1 MSIALAQST
10 RSTRHP
16 FRATLPVFFDQR
28 AAKVPTSDMQM
39 FTMTFIAGFVAF
51 YSFLA

>member
-1 MSIALAQST
+1 MSIALAQT
-10 RSTRHP
+10 NHATRHP
-16 FRATLPVFFDQR
+16 FRASLPAYFEQGV
-28 AAKVPTSDMQM
+28 AKVPTSDIQM

>member
-1 MSIALAQST
+1 MSLALAQT
-10 RSTRHP
+10 NRTMRHP
-16 FRATLPVFFDQR
+16 FRASLPAYLEQGV
-28 AAKVPTSDMQM
+28 AKVPASDMQL